1 MAEKKIKKALNWFER
16 FVIRR
21 IVKKFVKK
29 LPDLKNE
36 ALEIIA
42 TKTPELLELIDEKI
56 KETVISFVEKH
67 KNK

>member
-29 LPDLKNE
+29 LPDLKND

-56 KETVISFVEKH
+56 KETVLKFVQEH

>member
-29 LPDLKNE
+29 LPDLKND

-56 KETVISFVEKH
+56 KETVLKFVEEH

>member
-1 MAEKKIKKALNWFER
+1 MTEKKIKKALNLFER
-16 FVIRR
+16 FIIRR

-36 ALEIIA
+36 ALEIIE

-56 KETVISFVEKH
+56 KETVLKFVQEYE
-67 KNK
+67 NK

>member
-1 MAEKKIKKALNWFER
+1 MAEKKIKKALNCFER
-16 FVIRR
+16 FIIRR

-56 KETVISFVEKH
+56 KETVLKFVQEH
-67 KNK
+67 KN